1 MEKYSILDGKS
12 FLFDEYEIASVSI
25 KDALPIM
32 NWRNQQIDALRQ
44 KDYLTEKNQLD
55 YFHQV
60 VQPQYS
66 KSNPDPLLM
75 GFTKEDEL
83 IGYGGLVHI
92 DWNNRRAEV
101 SFLLES
107 KRAKNLTLYKEELK
121 VFFSLI
127 KELAFDHLGLNKLS
141 TESYAHRQHHVMAI
155 EESGFVREGIL
166 RQQTMIDGQ
175 WVDAVIASC
184 LCKDYL
190 PVK

>member
-1 MEKYSILDGKS
+1 
-12 FLFDEYEIASVSI
+12 
-25 KDALPIM
+25 M

-44 KDYLTEKNQLD
+44 KDYLTEKDQLD

-107 KRAKNLTLYKEELK
+107 KRAKNLSLYK
-121 VFFSLI
+121 
-127 KELAFDHLGLNKLS
+127 KELQVFSA
-141 TESYAHRQHHVMAI
+141 
-155 EESGFVREGIL
+155 
-166 RQQTMIDGQ
+166 
-175 WVDAVIASC
+175 
-184 LCKDYL
+184 
-190 PVK
+190 